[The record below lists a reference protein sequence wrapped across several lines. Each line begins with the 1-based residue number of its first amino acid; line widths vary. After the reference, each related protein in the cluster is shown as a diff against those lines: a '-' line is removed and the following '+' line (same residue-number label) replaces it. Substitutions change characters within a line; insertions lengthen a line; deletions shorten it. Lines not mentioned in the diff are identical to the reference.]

1 MTQIETF
8 LMLALFVT
16 AMWLIFCMRD
26 VEKCMDEIC
35 ELWTAMRG
43 AMELIDVLC
52 EEREALQKE
61 RDAREDDLK

>member
-1 MTQIETF
+1 MTQIEIF
-8 LMLALFVT
+8 LVLELIVT
-16 AMWLIFCMRD
+16 AVWLIFCMRNVD
-26 VEKCMDEIC
+26 KCMDEIFD
-35 ELWTAMRG
+35 LWCAMCG